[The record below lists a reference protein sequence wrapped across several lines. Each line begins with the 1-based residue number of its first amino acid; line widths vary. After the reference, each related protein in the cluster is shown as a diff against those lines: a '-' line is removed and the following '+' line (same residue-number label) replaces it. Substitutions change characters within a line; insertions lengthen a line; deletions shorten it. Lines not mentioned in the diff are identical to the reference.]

1 MEAVSVQGW
10 LISPTTTVDAMRI
23 FTDLN
28 LNGRSTTRVQPKVGE
43 WGPRMVP
50 STAAKK
56 RMRLWASLVLLAG
69 IAALFGVG
77 YYFYKA
83 LSGG

>member
-1 MEAVSVQGW
+1 MP
-10 LISPTTTVDAMRI
+10 SPVTLDGMRI

-43 WGPRMVP
+43 WGPEMVP

-56 RMRLWASLVLLAG
+56 RMRIWVSLVLVAG
-69 IAALFGVG
+69 LIALFFLGR
-77 YYFYKA
+77 YFYKT
-83 LSGG
+83 LTGQ